1 MNDDPYL
8 LVSLGKELRYAFQS
22 GNDRQMLH
30 IIKDKK
36 LGEEIALM
44 LNGEDDRAL
53 TYAAPQIA
61 DLAVRLGYVRN
72 Q

>member
-1 MNDDPYL
+1 MSEDL
-8 LVSLGKELRYAFQS
+8 LVTLGKELRQAFQDGS
-22 GNDRQMLH
+22 DRRMLH

-36 LGEEIALM
+36 LGEEIAEM
-44 LNGEDDRAL
+44 LNSDNDRAL
-53 TYAAPQIA
+53 TYAGPQIA